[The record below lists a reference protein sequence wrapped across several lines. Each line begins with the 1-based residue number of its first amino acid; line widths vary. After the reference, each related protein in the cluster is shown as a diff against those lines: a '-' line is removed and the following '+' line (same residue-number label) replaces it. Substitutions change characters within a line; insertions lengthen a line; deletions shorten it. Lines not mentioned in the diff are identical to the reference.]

1 MKNTKSFLLLLPAI
15 CIIFFAVIQLFI
27 GDKGKPEPKPVKVE
41 KVELDSKLPYTVPV
55 GADYK
60 KPEIIAYRLW
70 FDLMTELENEGA
82 IAGKTFTRFT
92 KLSGDENSF
101 VAAAVFGV
109 HLPEDGA
116 QKIDYG
122 LGEKKENGDIPTIVW
137 KMTINKDDD
146 HNYTLAKVERIADT
160 QIGLPPVESLEDYQE
175 EAGIEA
181 FDGAKYEIKDGVL
194 RVKYD
199 NGQKWVEVPVG
210 LEDLAVDENGR
221 RPELELVDGTY
232 VISPQETA
240 FLLNGLRVLISN
252 DEGETWDTVTVSDQG
267 LPGER
272 FKKLG
277 FTSDKDGY
285 LIITGD
291 KTMSWEAH
299 FIFKTNDGGKTWHS
313 AKPVENESK
322 LVTAG
327 GFVTD
332 QLGFLSF
339 GELRYED
346 QPPVPNLY
354 RTTNG
359 GEQWEHIKVPIP
371 EEYKG
376 YFTIAELPS
385 FKGNEGTLLV
395 NQGPSGDYMG
405 GKVLAKF
412 ASTDEGKT
420 WVFTGLVD
428 PDGVLSE
435 N

>member
-1 MKNTKSFLLLLPAI
+1 MKKTKSFLLLLPAI
-15 CIIFFAVIQLFI
+15 CIILFAVIQLFI
-27 GDKGKPEPKPVKVE
+27 GDKEKPEPKPAKVG
-41 KVELDSKLPYTVPV
+41 KVELDSKLPYKVQV
-55 GADYK
+55 GADEK

-70 FDLMTELENEGA
+70 FDLMTELEKEGA
-82 IAGKTFTRFT
+82 IAGKTYTRFT

-101 VAAAVFGV
+101 VAAVVFDI

-116 QKIDYG
+116 RKVDYG
-122 LGEKKENGDIPTIVW
+122 LGEVKENGDIPTIVW
-137 KMTINKDDD
+137 KMTINKADGQA
-146 HNYTLAKVERIADT
+146 YTLAKIERIADT
-160 QIGLPPVESLEDYQE
+160 RIGLPPVESLEDYHE
-175 EAGIEA
+175 KTGIKASE
-181 FDGAKYEIKDGVL
+181 GVKYEIKDGVL
-194 RVKYD
+194 MVTYD
-199 NGQKWVEVPVG
+199 NGQKWVEIPVRP
-210 LEDLAVDENGR
+210 EDLAVDANGR
-221 RPELELVDGTY
+221 RPEQELIGGTY
-232 VISPQETA
+232 VISPKKTA

-252 DEGETWDTVTVSDQG
+252 DKGETWDTVTVSDQG
-267 LPGER
+267 PPGER

-277 FTSDKDGY
+277 FTSDEDGY

-322 LVTAG
+322 LVTDG

-332 QLGFLSF
+332 RLGFLSF
-339 GELRYED
+339 GELRYEG

-354 RTTNG
+354 RTSDG

-371 EEYKG
+371 EEYMG
-376 YFTIAELPS
+376 YFTIAEIPA
-385 FKGNEGTLLV
+385 FKGTEGTLLV

-412 ASTDEGKT
+412 ASKDEGKT

-428 PDGVLSE
+428 PDGVLR
-435 N
+435 